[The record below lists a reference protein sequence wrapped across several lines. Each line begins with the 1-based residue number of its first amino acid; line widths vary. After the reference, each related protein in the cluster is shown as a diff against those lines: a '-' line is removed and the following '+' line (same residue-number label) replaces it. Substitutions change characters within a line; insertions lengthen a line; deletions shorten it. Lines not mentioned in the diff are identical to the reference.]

1 MLSNAG
7 KGSQIGFSLIVG
19 WFVGLCIAL
28 VLVSPSSPER
38 LLILALVWL
47 IVGLFASL
55 WYFSKVRL
63 GCVLPLNLLHV
74 PLLVRYWVC
83 YVERPT
89 IMKGNNSYSL
99 KLGFTEHWFDISL
112 PGGFDPSTPD
122 DKKQFEKLTNDLRV
136 LSLPEFK
143 EEAMVESGNLLS
155 DRRIKIVVNAPAF
168 SFDSEEYEV
177 NVDDLV
183 TTPLNIPCLPKQRG
197 SHHIAFDFYDQ
208 QGQRCGGIV
217 VPVDVSEQVPFLAG
231 RVTRI
236 VQIIGGVIALVS
248 AVLIILEKVF
258 TLL

>member
-55 WYFSKVRL
+55 
-63 GCVLPLNLLHV
+63 
-74 PLLVRYWVC
+74 
-83 YVERPT
+83 
-89 IMKGNNSYSL
+89 
-99 KLGFTEHWFDISL
+99 
-112 PGGFDPSTPD
+112 
-122 DKKQFEKLTNDLRV
+122 
-136 LSLPEFK
+136 
-143 EEAMVESGNLLS
+143 
-155 DRRIKIVVNAPAF
+155 
-168 SFDSEEYEV
+168 
-177 NVDDLV
+177 
-183 TTPLNIPCLPKQRG
+183 
-197 SHHIAFDFYDQ
+197 
-208 QGQRCGGIV
+208 
-217 VPVDVSEQVPFLAG
+217 
-231 RVTRI
+231 VTRI